1 MGAWNLLAI
10 GLALFILPHLLST
23 TSLRDRLAGRVGRNV
38 WRGLFSL
45 VVLIGVALIVLGYRQ
60 ASFTPVFYM
69 PPEWMDYV
77 PLAVMPFAFMLF
89 VGSFASRDMRRI
101 TRHPQSWAVILW
113 SLAHLAAN
121 GRAPDVAL
129 FGSLLLFAIVMQP
142 LSDMA
147 ARRRDPEN
155 WRKTAAETSALPFGA
170 LISGR
175 APAAT
180 GDLMEGA
187 GLYGLLVFLGAFILH
202 AWLFGVA
209 VAPNVP

>member
-1 MGAWNLLAI
+1 VGDWTLLAI
-10 GLALFILPHLLST
+10 GLALFSLPHMLST
-23 TSLRDRLAGRVGRNV
+23 TSWRDRLAHRLGRNA

-45 VVLIGVALIVLGYRQ
+45 VVLAGVTLIVMGYRQ
-60 ASFTPVFYM
+60 APFTPVFYM
-69 PPEWMDYV
+69 PPQWMDYA
-77 PLAVMPFAFMLF
+77 PLAVMPLAFMLF
-89 VGSFASRDMRRI
+89 VGSFASRDIRRI

-129 FGSLLLFAIVMQP
+129 FGGLMLFALVMQP

-155 WRKTAAETSALPFGA
+155 WRKTAAETSALPFVA

-202 AWLFGVA
+202 AWLFGIA
-209 VAPNVP
+209 VMPSIP